1 MFDFGLSRVLQKK
14 DQLDDG
20 TYKLTACS
28 GSLRYMAP
36 EVVQSKPY
44 NLKADVFSFATLA
57 WHVLELKYPF
67 ESLSAMRYIEVVCKD
82 GWRPVLSTKWPALL
96 RSVLKDSWDS
106 SLADRPDFTRVG
118 FVIRGMM
125 KQMAD
130 SDRSDIHDRSSHMNN
145 RSNHSLHSRLRRMRS
160 NSRGTESSMD
170 HSNSNHFRRH
180 RREAADESI

>member
-1 MFDFGLSRVLQKK
+1 MFDFGLSRVLRKK
-14 DQLDDG
+14 DQLEDG

-36 EVVQSKPY
+36 EVVLSKPY

-82 GWRPVLSTKWPALL
+82 EDGWRPPLSTKWPALL
-96 RSVLKDSWDS
+96 RSVLKDSWDAD
-106 SLADRPDFTRVG
+106 LANRPDFTRVG
-118 FVIRGMM
+118 FVIRGIM

-130 SDRSDIHDRSSHMNN
+130 SDRADIHDRSMHMIDRSN
-145 RSNHSLHSRLRRMRS
+145 RSMHSRLRRMRS
-160 NSRGTESSMD
+160 DSRGTESSMD
-170 HSNSNHFRRH
+170 FSNSNHFFRH
-180 RREAADESI
+180 KRVAADE

>member
-14 DQLDDG
+14 DQLADG

-36 EVVQSKPY
+36 EVVQSKHY

-67 ESLSAMRYIEVVCKD
+67 ESLSAMRYIEVVCQD
-82 GWRPVLSTKWPALL
+82 GWRPQLSTKWPALL
-96 RSVLKDSWDS
+96 RSVLKDSWD
-106 SLADRPDFTRVG
+106 ANHAHRPDFTRVG
-118 FVIRGMM
+118 FVLRGVM

-130 SDRSDIHDRSSHMNN
+130 SGRADIHDRSMHMIDRSN
-145 RSNHSLHSRLRRMRS
+145 RSMHSRWARRMRS
-160 NSRGTESSMD
+160 DSRGAESSMD
-170 HSNSNHFRRH
+170 HSNSNHFFRRNK
-180 RREAADESI
+180 REPADE